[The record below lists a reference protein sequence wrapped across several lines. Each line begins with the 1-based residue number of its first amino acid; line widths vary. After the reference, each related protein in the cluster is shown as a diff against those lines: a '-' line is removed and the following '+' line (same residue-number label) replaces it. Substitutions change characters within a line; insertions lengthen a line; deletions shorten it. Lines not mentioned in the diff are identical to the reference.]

1 MSDNR
6 LSIDELQQFYG
17 SENFYRHF
25 SKNLVYTDGINFLAE
40 RADCY
45 WLIDEIAFALPKLL
59 KKQISWF
66 YTVDFKV
73 SKRKSARI
81 IFTDGNEIRI
91 LQKRIRL
98 TDFPL
103 VGERITLF
111 LAEGAFGYCLMLSSE
126 Y

>member
-1 MSDNR
+1 M
-6 LSIDELQQFYG
+6 
-17 SENFYRHF
+17 
-25 SKNLVYTDGINFLAE
+25 
-40 RADCY
+40 
-45 WLIDEIAFALPKLL
+45 L
-59 KKQISWF
+59 KKHKSWCYAVVF
-66 YTVDFKV
+66 IV
-73 SKRKSARI
+73 SKKGKSARI